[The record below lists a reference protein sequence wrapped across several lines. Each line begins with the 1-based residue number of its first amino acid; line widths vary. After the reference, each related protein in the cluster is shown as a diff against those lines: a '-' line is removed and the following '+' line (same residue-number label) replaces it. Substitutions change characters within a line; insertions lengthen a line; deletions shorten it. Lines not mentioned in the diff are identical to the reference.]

1 MMDREKVEHIL
12 RAAGHAT
19 GHKAFVVIGSA
30 AIFLWRDDVPE
41 AMAMSREADI
51 FADGVAAEI
60 VDSISD
66 DLDAI
71 LGQASSFDATFGYYC
86 DGVGEETAILPRDWR
101 SRAKTYAS
109 PATDG
114 VVAIVPDP
122 NDLALAKLCAGRE
135 KDMDWLAWAVSDGL
149 FQVETVRARFEQ
161 LPTERLAGG
170 WEVLEARLSVLL
182 RSGGKAD

>member
-1 MMDREKVEHIL
+1 MMDRRKVEHVL
-12 RAAGHAT
+12 RAAGNAT
-19 GHKAFVVIGSA
+19 GHKVFVVIGSA
-30 AIFLWRDDVPE
+30 AIFLWKDDVPE

-51 FADGVAAEI
+51 FADAVAAD
-60 VDSISD
+60 VADRISD

-101 SRAKTYAS
+101 DRAKTYTS
-109 PATDG
+109 LATDG

-122 NDLALAKLCAGRE
+122 NDLAVAKLCAGRE
-135 KDMDWLAWAVSDGL
+135 KDMDWLAWGVRDGL
-149 FQVETVRARFEQ
+149 VQIETMRARFSQ

-170 WEVLEARLSVLL
+170 REVLEMRLSVLAAE
-182 RSGGKAD
+182 RRP